1 MLVLLSCSHVPVYS
15 DIMRDNMILNLTG
28 KNLPVD
34 LNMEHL
40 VRIGK
45 SMLPNHGSPN
55 YWEILGDASAAIP
68 SLQKAR
74 DAYVHGLKGNYMGTS
89 HTTPDTSAAV
99 WSVMDAAH
107 THKLQTTNPL
117 RKAVKPTVDT
127 ILTGRNKLQSSSVDT
142 FNKKIQAMGLGVDVG
157 VETDELEPLAIDV
170 SNLGDN

>member
-1 MLVLLSCSHVPVYS
+1 RDV
-15 DIMRDNMILNLTG
+15 MRDNMIINLTG

-55 YWEILGDASAAIP
+55 YWEVLGHASAAIP

-74 DAYVHGLKGNYMGTS
+74 DAYVKGLKGSYMGTS

-99 WSVMDAAH
+99 WSVMDAAQ
-107 THKLQTTNPL
+107 THKLQTCNPA
-117 RKAVKPTVDT
+117 RKAVKRTIDT
-127 ILTGRNKLQSSSVDT
+127 ILTGRNKLQAGSVDT
-142 FNKKIQAMGLGVDVG
+142 FNKKIAAMGLGVDSG
-157 VETDELEPLAIDV
+157 AEDDELEPVDIDV
-170 SNLGDN
+170 SNLQDD